1 MLLSVLPSNECT
13 AGTTSSR
20 TQCTIASAKLQRMVA
35 GGVTATGVL
44 SASTTA
50 SSRTTSSTPHSP
62 APVSGGSD
70 GAMAQSVVRRSR
82 QADGG
87 AGASDC
93 VGSVVSGT
101 DALGASTGRGRGNG
115 TVRAMATSQ
124 GTARK
129 MRAKASFTAV
139 ISLWIAT

>member
-1 MLLSVLPSNECT
+1 MLLSTLPSNERT

-35 GGVTATGVL
+35 GGVTATRVL

-70 GAMAQSVVRRSR
+70 GAIAQSVVKRSR
-82 QADGG
+82 KAEGG
-87 AGASDC
+87 AGASAC
-93 VGSVVSGT
+93 VGWVVSGS
-101 DALGASTGRGRGNG
+101 DAAGASTGRGRGNG
-115 TVRAMATSQ
+115 TLRARATSQ
-124 GTARK
+124 ATARII
-129 MRAKASFTAV
+129 RAKASFTAV
-139 ISLWIAT
+139 ISLWIA